1 MPVWGFELLDAGLCR
16 GCQHP
21 EKPGI
26 TVEKDRP
33 YHVRGLQLVA
43 GDGEAYDSR
52 ERQALCRCGGSR
64 NKPFCD
70 GTHWYMGFKH
80 QMGDAPSVLF
90 QKYLVHNAMDG
101 YIGVHGYDNQEG
113 AAATG

>member
-1 MPVWGFELLDAGLCR
+1 MPIVINTNTAATVASIIRRRLTWRVMEDTIRKTL
-16 GCQHP
+16 
-21 EKPGI
+21 GI
-26 TVEKDRP
+26 SCMFMWIILAALSF
-33 YHVRGLQLVA
+33 GALSLVA

-80 QMGDAPSVLF
+80 QMGDAPSF
-90 QKYLVHNAMDG
+90 SPSDSAG
-101 YIGVHGYDNQEG
+101 GG
-113 AAATG
+113 